1 MDWMKAVAWF
11 MFYTILM
18 RQPVIIFIR
27 FFQYNIYL
35 FSTDVITSNWFKS
48 SVTVF
53 KISDITK
60 YFT

>member
-1 MDWMKAVAWF
+1 MDWMKPVAWL
-11 MFYTILM
+11 MFYTILYLSSFLY
-18 RQPVIIFIR
+18 V
-27 FFQYNIYL
+27 FFSTVFIYL